1 MPLPVTVI
9 RDPWDWAV
17 VWAAIAGVVVATV
30 AIVFTA
36 VTFYISNMAL
46 VRERRNV
53 FELGVL
59 SRLLEICGHN
69 VPGSGEVVAGLLRM
83 LPPED
88 LPGIRRVVEQGGM
101 VSGPSLN
108 ALLGEFN
115 EAVDRRLKDGQREPA
130 RAVASGHAVNARN
143 GLSI

>member
-1 MPLPVTVI
+1 MPLRVTVI

-17 VWAAIAGVVVATV
+17 VWAAMAGVVVATV
-30 AIVFTA
+30 AIVFAA
-36 VTFYISNMAL
+36 VTFYISNKAL

-53 FELGVL
+53 FELGLL

-69 VPGSGEVVAGLLRM
+69 VQGSGEVVAGLLRM

-88 LPGIRRVVEQGGM
+88 LPGIRRVVEQGGV

-108 ALLGEFN
+108 AL
-115 EAVDRRLKDGQREPA
+115 
-130 RAVASGHAVNARN
+130 SG
-143 GLSI
+143 GL